1 MFVSHKNFL
10 LGGNTFQNDLFG
22 FQRRKLLAQIK
33 YTFRAKRE
41 KYKNLE
47 NVFTKNSISA
57 KLRHLKT
64 NVFYRNNLI
73 LAIIKEAMINLF
85 LYLSWPFE
93 D

>member
-1 MFVSHKNFL
+1 MTYLDFKDANFL
-10 LGGNTFQNDLFG
+10 PKSNTLSEL
-22 FQRRKLLAQIK
+22 K
-33 YTFRAKRE
+33 E
-41 KYKNLE
+41 KNIKNLE